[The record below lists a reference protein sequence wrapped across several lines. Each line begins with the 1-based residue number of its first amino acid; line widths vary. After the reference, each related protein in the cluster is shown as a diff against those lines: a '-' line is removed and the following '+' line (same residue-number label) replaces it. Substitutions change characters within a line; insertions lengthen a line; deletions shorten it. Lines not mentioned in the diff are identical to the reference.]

1 MSRWNPWSTE
11 VPYATFSEHPMKQ
24 TSEKFLE
31 ICKLSGFTSKLVP
44 AIENAHKNSAGSG
57 SGKEL
62 MVLTQPILIET
73 YTGLMSFIG
82 NRNKLGYS
90 LARGSIGF

>member
-1 MSRWNPWSTE
+1 MLLFF
-11 VPYATFSEHPMKQ
+11 VLQ
-24 TSEKFLE
+24 
-31 ICKLSGFTSKLVP
+31 LSGFTSKLIP
-44 AIENAHKNSAGSG
+44 AIKSAHKNSAGSG
-57 SGKEL
+57 RGEEL

-90 LARGSIGF
+90 LARGSVGF